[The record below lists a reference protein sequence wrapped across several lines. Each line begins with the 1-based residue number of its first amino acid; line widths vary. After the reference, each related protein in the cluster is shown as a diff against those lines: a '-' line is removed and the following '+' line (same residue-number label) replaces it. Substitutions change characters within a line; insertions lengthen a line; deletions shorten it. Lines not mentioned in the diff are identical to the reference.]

1 MRVTQPQA
9 RRIALAAQ
17 GFEPGFAGTST
28 PTMRQ
33 VQKTIDR
40 LKLIQI
46 DSVNVV
52 ARSQYLPLFARL
64 GDYDTALLDRARDKA
79 PRRLVEAWAH
89 EASLVPPETWPLLR
103 HRRTSDRASR
113 RFASYDE
120 RHPGQL
126 DRLRGA
132 LAELPPVT
140 ARGLEAHL
148 EHEQVVEKT
157 HWGWNW
163 SSVKEGLE
171 VLFHTGEVT
180 SAGRTSQF
188 ERLYAP
194 SAVVLGELAEHE
206 TSHEEAFVELI
217 RQSAKALGI
226 GNARCLRDYFRLSVA
241 QAAPA
246 IEELVATGELV
257 EVEADWWPGTVYLH
271 AEAKRPRAVHAR
283 ALLSPFDPVVWQ
295 RERAEALFDFRYRI
309 EIYTPKEQRVHGY
322 YVLPF
327 VFGDRIVARC
337 DVKADRAAG
346 DLLVHSTT
354 WEPGGR
360 DAASEAALEQTVA
373 EMAGWLGLER
383 YRL

>member
-1 MRVTQPQA
+1 MRISQSQA

-17 GFEPGFAGTST
+17 GFEPGFAGAST
-28 PTMRQ
+28 PTMRH

-52 ARSQYLPLFARL
+52 ARSQYLPVFARL
-64 GDYDTALLDRARDKA
+64 GDYDTTLLDRARDTA

-89 EASLVPPETWPLLR
+89 EASLVPPQTWPLLR
-103 HRRTSDRASR
+103 HRRTADRVAQ
-113 RFASYDE
+113 RFASYDA

-132 LAELPPVT
+132 LAELPPLT
-140 ARGLEAHL
+140 ARALEAHL

-171 VLFHTGEVT
+171 VLFHAGEVT

-194 SAVVLGELAEHE
+194 TSTVLGELAEHE
-206 TSHEEAFVELI
+206 VSDEDAYVELI
-217 RQSAKALGI
+217 RQSAKAHGI
-226 GNARCLRDYFRLSVA
+226 GTLRCLRDYFRLTTA

-246 IEELVATGELV
+246 VEKLVASGELV
-257 EVEADWWPGTVYLH
+257 PVQAEWWPGTVYLH
-271 AEAKRPRAVHAR
+271 AEAKRPRSIAAR

-295 RERAEALFDFRYRI
+295 RERAEALFDFFYRI
-309 EIYTPKEQRVHGY
+309 EIYTPKEKRVHGY

-337 DVKADRAAG
+337 DVKADRKASE
-346 DLLVHSTT
+346 LLVHTTT

-360 DAASEAALEQTVA
+360 DAASETALEETVS
-373 EMAGWLGLER
+373 EMAHWLGLEN
-383 YRL
+383 YRF

>member
-1 MRVTQPQA
+1 MRVSQPLA

-17 GFEPGFAGTST
+17 GFEPGFAGNAA

-40 LKLIQI
+40 LRLIQI

-52 ARSQYLPLFARL
+52 ARSQYLPVFARL
-64 GDYDTALLDRARDKA
+64 GAYDTALLDRARDRA

-103 HRRTSDRASR
+103 HRRTADRVSR
-113 RFASYDE
+113 RFASYE
-120 RHPGQL
+120 ARHPGQL
-126 DRLRGA
+126 DRLRGE
-132 LAELPPVT
+132 LADLPPIT
-140 ARGLEAHL
+140 ARALEAHL

-171 VLFHTGEVT
+171 VLFHAGEVT

-194 SAVVLGELAEHE
+194 TSTVLGDLAEVE
-206 TSHEEAFVELI
+206 VSDEEAYVELV

-226 GNARCLRDYFRLSVA
+226 GTLRCLRDYFRLSTA

-246 IEELVATGELV
+246 VEHLVATGELEIV
-257 EVEADWWPGTVYLH
+257 DADWWPGTVYLH
-271 AEAKRPRAVHAR
+271 AEARRPRAVHAR
-283 ALLSPFDPVVWQ
+283 ALLSPFDPIVWQ
-295 RERAEALFDFRYRI
+295 RERAEALFDFHYRI
-309 EIYTPKEQRVHGY
+309 EIYTPKHKRVHGY

-346 DLLVHSTT
+346 ELLVHSTT

-360 DAASEAALEQTVA
+360 SAASEVALEQTVA
-373 EMAGWLGLER
+373 EMAGWLGLES

>member
-1 MRVTQPQA
+1 MRISQPQA

-40 LKLIQI
+40 LRLIQI

-52 ARSQYLPLFARL
+52 ARSQYLPVFARL
-64 GDYDTALLDRARDKA
+64 GAYDTGLLDRARDAA
-79 PRRLVEAWAH
+79 PRRLVESWAH
-89 EASLVPPETWPLLR
+89 EASLVPPATWPLLR
-103 HRRTSDRASR
+103 HRRTSARAAA
-113 RFASYDE
+113 RFASYDQ

-132 LAELPPVT
+132 LAELPPLT
-140 ARGLEAHL
+140 ARALEAHL

-194 SAVVLGELAEHE
+194 SSAVLGELAEVVIPDD
-206 TSHEEAFVELI
+206 EAYLELV
-217 RQSAKALGI
+217 RQSAQALGI
-226 GNARCLRDYFRLSVA
+226 GTARCLRDYFRLSTA
-241 QAAPA
+241 QAMPA
-246 IEELVATGELV
+246 IEKLLATGELI
-257 EVEADWWPGTVYLH
+257 EVDAPWWPGTVYLH
-271 AEAKRPRAVHAR
+271 AEAKRPRAIHAR

-295 RERAEALFDFRYRI
+295 RERAEALFDFFYRI
-309 EIYTPKEQRVHGY
+309 EIYTPKEKRVHGY

-337 DVKADRAAG
+337 DVKADRKASE
-346 DLLVHSTT
+346 LLVHSTS

-360 DAASEAALEQTVA
+360 DAASETALEQTVA
-373 EMAGWLGLER
+373 GMAGWLGLES
-383 YRL
+383 YQL

>member
-1 MRVTQPQA
+1 MRISQPQA

-17 GFEPGFAGTST
+17 GFESGFAGTST

-52 ARSQYLPLFARL
+52 ARSQYLPVFARL
-64 GDYDTALLDRARDKA
+64 GDYDTALLDRARDKN

-103 HRRTSDRASR
+103 HRRTADRVAQ
-113 RFASYDE
+113 RFAGYDS

-132 LAELPPVT
+132 LAELPPLT
-140 ARGLEAHL
+140 ARALEAHL

-171 VLFHTGEVT
+171 VLFQAGEVT

-188 ERLYAP
+188 ERLYALTP
-194 SAVVLGELAEHE
+194 TVLGDLAEHE
-206 TSHEEAFVELI
+206 VSDEDAFVELI
-217 RQSAKALGI
+217 RQSAKAHGI
-226 GNARCLRDYFRLSVA
+226 GTLRCLRDYFRLSTA

-246 IEELVATGELV
+246 VEKLVETGELV
-257 EVEADWWPGTVYLH
+257 PVEADWWPGTVYLH
-271 AEAKRPRAVHAR
+271 AEAKRPRAIAVR

-309 EIYTPKEQRVHGY
+309 EIYTPKHKRVHGY

-346 DLLVHSTT
+346 ELLIHSTT

-360 DAASEAALEQTVA
+360 DVEAEAALEKTVA
-373 EMAGWLGLER
+373 EMAGWLGLEG

>member
-1 MRVTQPQA
+1 MRITQPQA

-33 VQKTIDR
+33 VQKAIDR

-52 ARSQYLPLFARL
+52 TRSQYLPLFARL

-103 HRRTSDRASR
+103 HRRTADRVTQ
-113 RFASYDE
+113 RFASYE
-120 RHPGQL
+120 SRHPGQL
-126 DRLRGA
+126 DRLRTE
-132 LAELPPVT
+132 LAALPPLT
-140 ARGLEAHL
+140 ARALEAHL

-171 VLFHTGEVT
+171 VLFHAGEVT

-194 SAVVLGELAEHE
+194 TSAVLGELAERE
-206 TSHEEAFVELI
+206 VSDEDAYVELI
-217 RQSAKALGI
+217 RQSAKAHGI
-226 GNARCLRDYFRLSVA
+226 GNLRCLRDYFRLSTA

-246 IEELVATGELV
+246 VEKLVAAGELIP
-257 EVEADWWPGTVYLH
+257 VEADWWPGAVYLH
-271 AEAKRPRAVHAR
+271 AEAKRPRAITAR
-283 ALLSPFDPVVWQ
+283 ALLSPFDPLVWQ
-295 RERAEALFDFRYRI
+295 RERAEALFDFFYRI
-309 EIYTPKEQRVHGY
+309 EIYTPKEKRVHGY

-327 VFGDRIVARC
+327 LFGDRIVARC

-346 DLLVHSTT
+346 ELLVHSTT

-360 DAASEAALEQTVA
+360 DTESEAALEKTVA
-373 EMAGWLGLER
+373 EMAGWLGLES

>member
-1 MRVTQPQA
+1 MRITQPQA

-17 GFEPGFAGTST
+17 GFESGFAGSAA

-33 VQKTIDR
+33 VQKSIDR

-52 ARSQYLPLFARL
+52 TRSQYLPVFARL
-64 GDYDTALLDRARDKA
+64 GDYDTALLDRARDKN

-103 HRRTSDRASR
+103 HRRTADRVAQ
-113 RFASYDE
+113 RFASYE
-120 RHPGQL
+120 SRNPGQL
-126 DRLRGA
+126 DRLR
-132 LAELPPVT
+132 AELAALPPLT
-140 ARGLEAHL
+140 ARALEAHL
-148 EHEQVVEKT
+148 EHDQVVEKT

-171 VLFHTGEVT
+171 VLFHAGEVT

-194 SAVVLGELAEHE
+194 TASVLGDLAEQE
-206 TSHEEAFVELI
+206 VSDEDAYVELM
-217 RQSAKALGI
+217 RQSAKAHGI
-226 GNARCLRDYFRLSVA
+226 GTLRCLRDYFRLSTA

-246 IEELVATGELV
+246 VEKLVAAGELV
-257 EVEADWWPGTVYLH
+257 PVEADWWPGTVYLH
-271 AEAKRPRAVHAR
+271 AEAKRPRGIAAR

-295 RERAEALFDFRYRI
+295 RERAEVLFDFFYRI
-309 EIYTPKEQRVHGY
+309 EIYTPKEKRVHGY

-327 VFGDRIVARC
+327 LFGDRIVARC

-346 DLLVHSTT
+346 ELLVHSTS

-373 EMAGWLGLER
+373 EMAGWLGLEG

>member
-1 MRVTQPQA
+1 MRITQPQA

-17 GFEPGFAGTST
+17 GFEPGFAGTAA

-52 ARSQYLPLFARL
+52 ARSQYLPVFARL
-64 GDYDTALLDRARDKA
+64 GDYDTALLDRARDRA

-103 HRRTSDRASR
+103 HRRTADRVAQ
-113 RFASYDE
+113 RFASYE
-120 RHPGQL
+120 SRHPGQL
-126 DRLRGA
+126 DRLRSE
-132 LAELPPVT
+132 LAALPPLT
-140 ARGLEAHL
+140 ARALEAHL

-171 VLFHTGEVT
+171 VLFHAGEVT

-194 SAVVLGELAEHE
+194 TSAVLGDLADRIVPD
-206 TSHEEAFVELI
+206 EEAYVELI
-217 RQSAKALGI
+217 RQSAKAHGI
-226 GNARCLRDYFRLSVA
+226 GNLRCLRDYFRLSTA

-246 IEELVATGELV
+246 VEKLVAAGELIP
-257 EVEADWWPGTVYLH
+257 VEADWWPGTVYLH
-271 AEAKRPRAVHAR
+271 AEARRPRGIAAR

-295 RERAEALFDFRYRI
+295 RERAEALFDFFYRI
-309 EIYTPKEQRVHGY
+309 EIYTPKEKRVHGY

-327 VFGDRIVARC
+327 LFGDRIVARC

-346 DLLVHSTT
+346 ELLIHSTT

-373 EMAGWLGLER
+373 EMAEWLGLEG

>member
-1 MRVTQPQA
+1 MRITQPQA

-17 GFEPGFAGTST
+17 GFESGFAGNAA

-64 GDYDTALLDRARDKA
+64 GDYDVALLDRARDRA

-103 HRRTSDRASR
+103 HRRTADRVVG
-113 RFASYDE
+113 RFASYE
-120 RHPGQL
+120 SRNPGQL
-126 DRLRGA
+126 DRLR
-132 LAELPPVT
+132 AELADLPPIT
-140 ARGLEAHL
+140 ARALEAHL
-148 EHEQVVEKT
+148 EHDQVVEKT

-171 VLFHTGEVT
+171 VLFHAGEVT

-194 SAVVLGELAEHE
+194 TSTVLGELAERVVPDE
-206 TSHEEAFVELI
+206 DAYVELI
-217 RQSAKALGI
+217 RQSAKAHGI
-226 GNARCLRDYFRLSVA
+226 GSVRCLRDYFRLSTA

-246 IEELVATGELV
+246 VEKLVAAGELIP
-257 EVEADWWPGTVYLH
+257 VEADWWSGAVYLH
-271 AEAKRPRAVHAR
+271 AEAKRPRGIAAR

-295 RERAEALFDFRYRI
+295 RERAEALFDFFYRI
-309 EIYTPKEQRVHGY
+309 EIYTPKEKRVHGY

-327 VFGDRIVARC
+327 LFGDRIVARC

-346 DLLVHSTT
+346 ELLVHSVS
-354 WEPGGR
+354 WETGGR
-360 DAASEAALEQTVA
+360 DPESEAALEKTVA
-373 EMAGWLGLER
+373 EMAGWLGLES

>member
-1 MRVTQPQA
+1 MRISQPQA

-17 GFEPGFAGTST
+17 GFEPGFAGASA

-52 ARSQYLPLFARL
+52 ARSQYLPVFARL
-64 GDYDTALLDRARDKA
+64 GGYDTALLDRARDKN

-103 HRRTSDRASR
+103 HRRTADRVSQ
-113 RFASYDE
+113 RFASYDS

-132 LAELPPVT
+132 LAELPPLT
-140 ARGLEAHL
+140 ARALEAHL

-171 VLFHTGEVT
+171 VLFHAGEVT

-194 SAVVLGELAEHE
+194 TASVLGELAEHE
-206 TSHEEAFVELI
+206 VSDEEAYVELL
-217 RQSAKALGI
+217 RQSAKAHGI
-226 GNARCLRDYFRLSVA
+226 GTLRCLRDYFRLSTS

-246 IEELVATGELV
+246 IEKLVVAGELIP
-257 EVEADWWPGTVYLH
+257 VEADWWGGTVYLH
-271 AEAKRPRAVHAR
+271 AEAKRPRATAAR

-295 RERAEALFDFRYRI
+295 RERAEALFDFFYRI
-309 EIYTPKEQRVHGY
+309 EIYTPKEKRVHGY

-346 DLLVHSTT
+346 ELLIHSTT

-373 EMAGWLGLER
+373 EMAGWLGLES

>member
-1 MRVTQPQA
+1 MRISQPQA

-17 GFEPGFAGTST
+17 GFEPGFAGSAT

-40 LKLIQI
+40 LRLIQI

-52 ARSQYLPLFARL
+52 ARSQYLPVFARL
-64 GDYDTALLDRARDKA
+64 GAYDTALLDRARDAA
-79 PRRLVEAWAH
+79 PRRLVESWAH
-89 EASLVPPETWPLLR
+89 EASLVPPATWPLLR
-103 HRRTSDRASR
+103 HRRTSERAAA
-113 RFASYDE
+113 RFASYDD

-132 LAELPPVT
+132 LTELPPLT
-140 ARGLEAHL
+140 ARALEAHL
-148 EHEQVVEKT
+148 EHEQVVEKN

-194 SAVVLGELAEHE
+194 SSTVLGELAEVVVPDDQ
-206 TSHEEAFVELI
+206 AYLELV
-217 RQSAKALGI
+217 RQSAQALGI
-226 GNARCLRDYFRLSVA
+226 GTARCLRDYFRLSTA
-241 QAAPA
+241 QTMPA
-246 IEELVATGELV
+246 IEKLLATGELI
-257 EVEADWWPGTVYLH
+257 EADAPWWPGTVYLH
-271 AEAKRPRAVHAR
+271 AEAKRPRAIHAR

-295 RERAEALFDFRYRI
+295 RERAEALFDFFYRI
-309 EIYTPKEQRVHGY
+309 EIYTPKHKRVHGY

-337 DVKADRAAG
+337 DVKADRKASE
-346 DLLVHSTT
+346 LLVHSTS

-360 DAASEAALEQTVA
+360 DAASETALEQTVA
-373 EMAGWLGLER
+373 EMAGWLGLES

>member
-1 MRVTQPQA
+1 MRITQPQA

-33 VQKTIDR
+33 VQKAIDR

-52 ARSQYLPLFARL
+52 TRSQYLPLFARL

-103 HRRTSDRASR
+103 HRRTADRVTQ
-113 RFASYDE
+113 RFASYE
-120 RHPGQL
+120 SRHPGQL
-126 DRLRGA
+126 DRLR
-132 LAELPPVT
+132 AELAALPPLT
-140 ARGLEAHL
+140 ARALEAHL
-148 EHEQVVEKT
+148 EHEQVVERT

-171 VLFHTGEVT
+171 VLFHAGEVT

-194 SAVVLGELAEHE
+194 TSAVLGELAERE
-206 TSHEEAFVELI
+206 VSDEDAYVELI
-217 RQSAKALGI
+217 RQSAKAHGI
-226 GNARCLRDYFRLSVA
+226 GNLRCLRDYFRLSTA

-246 IEELVATGELV
+246 VEKLVAAGELIP
-257 EVEADWWPGTVYLH
+257 VEADWWPGAVYLH
-271 AEAKRPRAVHAR
+271 AEAKRPRAITAR

-295 RERAEALFDFRYRI
+295 RERAEALFDFFYRI
-309 EIYTPKEQRVHGY
+309 EIYTPKEKRVHGY

-327 VFGDRIVARC
+327 LFGDRIVARC

-346 DLLVHSTT
+346 ELLVHSTT

-360 DAASEAALEQTVA
+360 DTESEAALEKTVA
-373 EMAGWLGLER
+373 EMAGWLGLES

>member
-1 MRVTQPQA
+1 MRITQPQA

-17 GFEPGFAGTST
+17 GFEPGFVGAAA

-52 ARSQYLPLFARL
+52 ARSQYLPVFARL
-64 GDYDTALLDRARDKA
+64 GDYDTGLLDRARDRA

-89 EASLVPPETWPLLR
+89 EASLVPPRTWPLLR
-103 HRRTSDRASR
+103 HRRTADRVSQ
-113 RFASYDE
+113 RFASYE
-120 RHPGQL
+120 ARHPGQL
-126 DRLRGA
+126 DRLRSE
-132 LAELPPVT
+132 LADLPPIT
-140 ARGLEAHL
+140 ARALEAHL
-148 EHEQVVEKT
+148 EHDQVVEKT

-171 VLFHTGEVT
+171 VLFHAGEVT

-194 SAVVLGELAEHE
+194 TTAVLGEIAQQVVPD
-206 TSHEEAFVELI
+206 EEAFVELI
-217 RQSAKALGI
+217 RQSARAHGI
-226 GNARCLRDYFRLSVA
+226 GTLRCLRDYFRLSAA

-246 IEELVATGELV
+246 VEKLVAAGELV
-257 EVEADWWPGTVYLH
+257 QVEADWWPGTVYLH
-271 AEAKRPRAVHAR
+271 AEAKRPRAIAAR

-295 RERAEALFDFRYRI
+295 RERAEALFDFLYRI
-309 EIYTPKEQRVHGY
+309 EIYTPKEKRVHGY

-327 VFGDRIVARC
+327 LFGDKIVARC

-346 DLLVHSTT
+346 ELLVHAIT

-360 DAASEAALEQTVA
+360 DAESEAALEKTVA
-373 EMAGWLGLER
+373 EMAAWLGLDG
-383 YRL
+383 YRM

>member
-1 MRVTQPQA
+1 MKISQPQA

-17 GFEPGFAGTST
+17 GFESGFAGNAA

-40 LKLIQI
+40 LRLIQI

-64 GDYDTALLDRARDKA
+64 GDYDIALLDRARDRA
-79 PRRLVEAWAH
+79 PRRLIEAWAH

-103 HRRTSDRASR
+103 HRRTADRVVG
-113 RFASYDE
+113 RFASYE
-120 RHPGQL
+120 SRNPGQL
-126 DRLRGA
+126 DRLR
-132 LAELPPVT
+132 AELADLPPLT
-140 ARGLEAHL
+140 ARALEAHL
-148 EHEQVVEKT
+148 EHDQVVEKT

-171 VLFHTGEVT
+171 VLFHAGEVT

-194 SAVVLGELAEHE
+194 TSTVLGELAERVIPDE
-206 TSHEEAFVELI
+206 DAFIELI
-217 RQSAKALGI
+217 RQSARAHGI
-226 GNARCLRDYFRLSVA
+226 GTLRCLRDYFRLSTA

-246 IEELVATGELV
+246 VEKLVAAGELIP
-257 EVEADWWPGTVYLH
+257 VEADWWAGTVYLH
-271 AEAKRPRAVHAR
+271 AEAKRPRAIAAR

-295 RERAEALFDFRYRI
+295 RERAEALFDFFYRI
-309 EIYTPKEQRVHGY
+309 EIYTPKHKRVHGY

-337 DVKADRAAG
+337 DIKADRAAG
-346 DLLVHSTT
+346 ELLVHQVS
-354 WEPGGR
+354 WEDGGR
-360 DAASEAALEQTVA
+360 DAETEAALEKTVG
-373 EMAGWLGLER
+373 EMAGWLGLES